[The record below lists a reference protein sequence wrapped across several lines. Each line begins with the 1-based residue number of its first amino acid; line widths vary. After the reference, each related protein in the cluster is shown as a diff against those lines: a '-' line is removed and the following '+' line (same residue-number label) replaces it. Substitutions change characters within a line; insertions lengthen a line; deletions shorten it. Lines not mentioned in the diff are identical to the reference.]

1 MLKALSPL
9 VFSTVLLATGAL
21 PSFAQA
27 TAWQIDPA
35 HSAAQFTVRHL
46 MIANV
51 KGDFSKVTGVVNLDE
66 KDITKSFAEVTIDT
80 TTVNTGEPKRDA
92 HLRSADF
99 FDVERYSTMTF
110 RSKRITPAGEG
121 KFKMTGDL
129 TIRGVTR
136 EVTFDVEGPTP
147 AIKDPWCN
155 ARAGATA
162 TAKINRKDF
171 NVLWN
176 ATMDGGGVV
185 VGDEVT
191 ITVDVEMF
199 KKAAPPSP
207 AIGGK

>member
-1 MLKALSPL
+1 MLKAFLRL

-51 KGDFSKVTGVVNLDE
+51 KGDFIKMTGVVN
-66 KDITKSFAEVTIDT
+66 F
-80 TTVNTGEPKRDA
+80 
-92 HLRSADF
+92 
-99 FDVERYSTMTF
+99 
-110 RSKRITPAGEG
+110 
-121 KFKMTGDL
+121 
-129 TIRGVTR
+129 
-136 EVTFDVEGPTP
+136 
-147 AIKDPWCN
+147 
-155 ARAGATA
+155 
-162 TAKINRKDF
+162 
-171 NVLWN
+171 WN

-199 KKAAPPSP
+199 NKAAPPSL
-207 AIGGK
+207 ANGGK